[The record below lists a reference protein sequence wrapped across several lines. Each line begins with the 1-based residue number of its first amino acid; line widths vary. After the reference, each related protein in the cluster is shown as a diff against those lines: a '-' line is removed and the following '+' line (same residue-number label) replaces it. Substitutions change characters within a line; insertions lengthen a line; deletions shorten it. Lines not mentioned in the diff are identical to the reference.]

1 MSAVRFPADRLATR
15 KRLFDLIKDRSFSRP
30 SKITL
35 ASGKE
40 SNFYFNMKPTMLHP
54 EGAALLPELI
64 LENLKGVQV
73 DYVGG
78 LAVGAIP
85 LLSPL
90 SMLSHIRGTPIPSFF
105 VRGSVKDHG
114 TQQRVEGLHDP
125 KALEGKSVVI
135 LEDVTTTGGSAMIAV
150 EAARNAGAKVIL
162 VLSIVD
168 REEGAVDFFAAQEI
182 EFRAIFRASEF
193 LA

>member
-1 MSAVRFPADRLATR
+1 MSAVRSPTNRLAIR
-15 KRLFDLIKDRSFSRP
+15 KRVFDLIKTRSFSRP
-30 SKITL
+30 NKIKL

-40 SNFYFNMKPTMLHP
+40 STFYFNMKPTMLHP
-54 EGAALLPELI
+54 EGAALLSELI

-78 LAVGAIP
+78 LAVGAVP

-90 SMLSHIRGTPIPSFF
+90 SMLSHHRGTPIPSFF
-105 VRGSVKDHG
+105 VRRSVKDHG
-114 TQQRVEGLHDP
+114 TEQTVEGLTDP
-125 KALEGKSVVI
+125 KELQGKSAVI

-150 EAARNAGAKVIL
+150 KAAHNAGAKVIL

-168 REEGAVDFFAAQEI
+168 REEGAADFFAAQKI